1 MLCFEYFGNWACV
14 PRHWQRTAHI
24 IRKRVFQRKLLCPIS
39 EFCALFALTQNN
51 ALPLPDAVLSVTPKI
66 YIDTKYSKQIRGRL
80 RKASF
85 GQRCNC
91 LYFWGIWLAELGCT
105 RILSFAPDLKLA
117 VYSTWDLHLRMTGIC
132 VELSRSLLF
141 LGFFLFSVKRQH
153 VS

>member
-1 MLCFEYFGNWACV
+1 MY
-14 PRHWQRTAHI
+14 
-24 IRKRVFQRKLLCPIS
+24 IS
-39 EFCALFALTQNN
+39 G
-51 ALPLPDAVLSVTPKI
+51 VTPKI